1 MKSLFEMIT
10 AINKDE
16 KYFDNTLYLQCR
28 EYVKLYLVLEEMQ
41 HIIDYDKDEI
51 LYEDS
56 VESLFTKM
64 GLLLWEIKISLNRI
78 KNENRIKDNGTNSNN
93 PVMERFNYTFKL
105 DSPYAFLTD
114 MENKDFNIR
123 VHQDDI
129 DLLDEVINGLHK
141 QNIELYNANKN
152 LDYQLT
158 NIFKIVDNKI
168 KNNKE
173 NEELVNILETLKGEL
188 L

>member
-28 EYVKLYLVLEEMQ
+28 EYVKLYLVLEELQ

-51 LYEDS
+51 LYKDS

-64 GLLLWEIKISLNRI
+64 GLLLWEIKISLDRI
-78 KNENRIKDNGTNSNN
+78 RNDNIINN
-93 PVMERFNYTFKL
+93 KPVMERFNYIFKT

-123 VHQDDI
+123 VNQDDI
-129 DLLDEVINGLHK
+129 DSLDKVINELHK
-141 QNIELYNANKN
+141 QNVELYNANKN
-152 LDYQLT
+152 LDNQIT
-158 NIFKIVDNKI
+158 NIFKILNNEI